1 MRLSI
6 LIPSYDEFHNLK
18 VLIPEILGVL
28 KNVNYDYEL
37 IIIDRVEI
45 HDDTSLL
52 CRELG
57 ANYVNRT
64 GGNKYGDAVR
74 TGIQSSTG
82 EIIIFMDA
90 DGSHDPC
97 EIPKLMELVDKCDIV
112 VSSRYISLANSQN
125 SYIKELG
132 SLFLNWLCRVLLNIN
147 CKDVSNSFKAYRADD
162 LKKLHLVSENID
174 IIEEMIY
181 KLVNHNENYK
191 ILEIPG
197 NFRKRINYTSRREPL
212 LYFIS
217 YVKTIFNLKFKH

>member
-1 MRLSI
+1 MI
-6 LIPSYDEFHNLK
+6 L
-18 VLIPEILGVL
+18 
-28 KNVNYDYEL
+28 NYDYEL

-112 VSSRYISLANSQN
+112 VSSRYNSLAKCQN
-125 SYIKELG
+125 SYIK
-132 SLFLNWLCRVLLNIN
+132 
-147 CKDVSNSFKAYRADD
+147 
-162 LKKLHLVSENID
+162 
-174 IIEEMIY
+174 
-181 KLVNHNENYK
+181 
-191 ILEIPG
+191 
-197 NFRKRINYTSRREPL
+197 
-212 LYFIS
+212 
-217 YVKTIFNLKFKH
+217 